1 MFTAP
6 MIRITTIIMIIRNT
20 PFCVRVEVIRFSE
33 FLHRFRGFSL
43 RVPMTA
49 HIVIIILSLLFL
61 FSLSLI
67 MEQNENKII
76 IPEENEITKAD
87 LTKDL

>member
-6 MIRITTIIMIIRNT
+6 MIKITTVIIITRNT

-33 FLHRFRGFSL
+33 FLHRFKGFSL
-43 RVPMTA
+43 SVAMVA
-49 HIVIIILSLLFL
+49 HIVIISVVLLFL

-76 IPEENEITKAD
+76 IPEENEITNAD